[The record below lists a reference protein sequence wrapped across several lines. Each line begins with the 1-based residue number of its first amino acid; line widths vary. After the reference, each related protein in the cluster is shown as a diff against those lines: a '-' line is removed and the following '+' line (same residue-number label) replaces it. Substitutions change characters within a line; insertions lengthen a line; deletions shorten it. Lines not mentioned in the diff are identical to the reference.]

1 MTGRGPDVRL
11 RLAAPADLPRLQD
24 VERAAGEAFRSLGM
38 TAVADDDPPALDVLA
53 AHQEAGRAWVAVEGD
68 GPAEVVVGY
77 LLLDL
82 AGVDG
87 NGHVEQVTVHP
98 GHARRGTGRRL
109 LALAADVTR
118 AQGRPAL
125 TLTTFADVPWNAP
138 WYRRLGFRD
147 VADPGPQLRALVA
160 HEAGLGLGAWP
171 RVCLGL
177 DLTGPALR
185 DMRWWDVADVH
196 ALETDLFG
204 RGAWSVEA
212 FWGELAQPNRRFLVA
227 EEDGR
232 VVGYGG
238 IVVAGAD
245 ADVQTIGVARD
256 QQGRGT
262 GRALLRELRARAVAA
277 GARHLLLEV
286 RADNEP
292 AQHLYRSEGF
302 EQIARRARYYQPEDV
317 DALVLR
323 ASITGPVS

>member
-1 MTGRGPDVRL
+1 MSDRGPGVRL
-11 RLAAPADLPRLQD
+11 RPAETADLPRVQD
-24 VERAAGEAFRSLGM
+24 VERAAGEAFRALGM
-38 TAVADDDPPALDVLA
+38 AAVADDDPPSLDVLA
-53 AHQEAGRAWVAVEGD
+53 AHREAGRAWVAVEEGT
-68 GPAEVVVGY
+68 GEIVGY
-77 LLLDL
+77 LLLGL
-82 AGVDG
+82 EPVDG
-87 NGHVEQVTVHP
+87 NGHVERLSVHP
-98 GHARRGTGRRL
+98 DHARRGTGRRL
-109 LALAADVTR
+109 LELAADVTR

-138 WYRRLGFRD
+138 WYRRLGFGD
-147 VADPGPQLRALVA
+147 VPDPGPQLRALVA
-160 HEAGLGLGAWP
+160 REAGLGLGTWP
-171 RVCLGL
+171 RVCLAL
-177 DLTGPALR
+177 DLALDPTGPVLR
-185 DMRWWDVADVH
+185 EMRWWDVDDVH
-196 ALETDLFG
+196 ALETELFG

-212 FWGELAQPNRRFLVA
+212 FWGELAQPNRCFLVA

-245 ADVQTIGVARD
+245 ADVQTVGVARD

-277 GARHLLLEV
+277 GATHLLLEV
-286 RADNEP
+286 RADNAP

-323 ASITGPVS
+323 ARIS

>member
-1 MTGRGPDVRL
+1 MDDTRDVLL
-11 RLAAPADLPRLQD
+11 RPAAPSDLPRIQD
-24 VERAAGEAFRSLGM
+24 VERAAGEAFRDLGM

-53 AHQEAGRAWVAVEGD
+53 AHQAAGRAWVAVDEGA
-68 GPAEVVVGY
+68 GAVVGY
-77 LLLDL
+77 LLLTVEP
-82 AGVDG
+82 VDG
-87 NGHVEQVTVHP
+87 NGHVEQVSVHP

-118 AQGRPAL
+118 REGRPAL

-147 VADPGPQLRALVA
+147 VPDPGPQLRAVRA
-160 HEAGLGLGAWP
+160 HEAGLGLDAWP
-171 RVCLGL
+171 RLCLAL
-177 DLTGPALR
+177 DLTGPVLR
-185 DMRWWDVADVH
+185 AMRWWDVADVH
-196 ALETDLFG
+196 ALESDLFG

-227 EEDGR
+227 EQAGR

-262 GRALLRELRARAVAA
+262 GRALLRELRARAVDA
-277 GARHLLLEV
+277 GATHLLLEV

-292 AQHLYRSEGF
+292 AQALYRSEGF
-302 EQIARRARYYQPEDV
+302 EQIARRARYYQPDDV

-323 ASITGPVS
+323 ARIS